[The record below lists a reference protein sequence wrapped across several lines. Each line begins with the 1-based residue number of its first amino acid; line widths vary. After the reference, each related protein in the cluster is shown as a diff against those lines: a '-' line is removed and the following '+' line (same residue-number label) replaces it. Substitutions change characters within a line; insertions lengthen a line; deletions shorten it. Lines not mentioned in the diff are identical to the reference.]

1 MSSEDEKLM
10 IIQNE
15 HEIYFNGI
23 IMKKVV
29 GWSLQM
35 ENNKTKGNVKK
46 QMKKKITKIAC
57 SKENVERT
65 Y

>member
-1 MSSEDEKLM
+1 MSSENEKIM

-29 GWSLQM
+29 G
-35 ENNKTKGNVKK
+35 
-46 QMKKKITKIAC
+46 
-57 SKENVERT
+57 
-65 Y
+65 

>member
-1 MSSEDEKLM
+1 MSKENEKAM

-29 GWSLQM
+29 EWSLQM
-35 ENNKTKGNVKK
+35 ENNKTKGNIKK
-46 QMKKKITKIAC
+46 RMKIKSAKIAC
-57 SKENVERT
+57 SKKNVEMS
-65 Y
+65 

>member
-1 MSSEDEKLM
+1 MSKENEKAM

-29 GWSLQM
+29 
-35 ENNKTKGNVKK
+35 E
-46 QMKKKITKIAC
+46 
-57 SKENVERT
+57 
-65 Y
+65 